1 MPETGALAPAPG
13 KVRFQLPRG
22 LAALRHRNYRLFFA
36 GQLVSVTGT
45 WMQTLAQSWLVLTL
59 TSSAFNLGLVNVIQ
73 FTPIL
78 LFGLVGGVLADRFPK
93 RSLLVATQGSACVL
107 ASIMATLVWTNQ
119 IQLWHVYVLAFGLGL
134 VNAVDMPTR
143 QSFVVDMV
151 GRADLMNAI
160 ALNATLFNSARVI
173 GPAIAGV
180 LLATVGMAV
189 CFTINAVS
197 YLAVITGLLLMRL
210 APAPER
216 AAERVLARLREGLGY
231 VRRTPDI
238 FLPIMLIGAAA
249 TFGMNFNIWV
259 PLLAKLELG
268 VGAGGFGILMSALGA
283 GSLAGAL
290 ALAFFG
296 RLPSMPL
303 LLGAALAL
311 GAVEIVLSL
320 VATTVPLLAII
331 GLLATLGFLMTT
343 MMAMANTRV
352 QSIAPDALRGRVMSV
367 YMTVFAG
374 TTPFGALVAGLVAS
388 AFGATGSL
396 ALGGA
401 VTVMAAVLVTL
412 LFRRITSAASPYHP
426 AAEYL
431 PRPQPTKNA

>member
-1 MPETGALAPAPG
+1 MREPKALAPAPAQARG
-13 KVRFQLPRG
+13 HLPRG
-22 LAALRHRNYRLFFA
+22 LAALGHRNYRLFFA

-78 LFGLVGGVLADRFPK
+78 LFGLFGGVLADRFPK
-93 RSLLVATQGSACVL
+93 RSLLVVTQGSACLL
-107 ASIMATLVWTNQ
+107 ATTMATLVWTNQ
-119 IQLWHVYVLAFGLGL
+119 IQLWHVYLLAFGLGL
-134 VNAVDMPTR
+134 VNSVDMPTR
-143 QSFVVDMV
+143 QSFVVEMV
-151 GRADLMNAI
+151 GRTDLMNAI
-160 ALNATLFNSARVI
+160 ALNSTLFNTARVI

-180 LLATVGMAV
+180 LLATVGVAV

-210 APAPER
+210 APSPER
-216 AAERVLARLREGLGY
+216 VPERVLARLRAGLDY
-231 VRRTPDI
+231 VRQTPDV
-238 FLPIMLIGAAA
+238 FLPIMLIGSVA

-259 PLLAKLELG
+259 PLLARLDLG

-283 GSLAGAL
+283 GSLSGAL

-311 GAVEIVLSL
+311 GVGEIMLSRL
-320 VATTVPLLAII
+320 ATMVPLFAVI
-331 GLLATLGFLMTT
+331 GLLAALGFLMTT

-352 QSIAPDALRGRVMSV
+352 QSTAPDALRGRVMSV

-374 TTPFGALVAGLVAS
+374 TTPFGALVAGTVANR
-388 AFGATGSL
+388 FGATGSL
-396 ALGGA
+396 ALGGV
-401 VTVMAAVLVTL
+401 VTVTAAVLVAL
-412 LFRRITSAASPYHP
+412 LSRRISALPQDHP
-426 AAEYL
+426 ATSDLA
-431 PRPQPTKNA
+431 RPA